1 LAQDYA
7 TTVETL
13 FDFGQT
19 FLRQKRYVEAKHE
32 FEKCLLLNP
41 EHSQAKNLLELCKK
55 KMLPEK
61 EKAMSFALEEAE
73 RKIKPK
79 VSTPAPQP
87 KEKVVEKV
95 MPEEKTK
102 VSTEERFPF
111 IGGAWG
117 LPKGRWLLESYTKYY
132 YHNSQFDSEGEKKR
146 WADNGKGSEIDT
158 ELKIDYGA
166 FDNLTLWVHIP
177 YKEAYWKNDYGK
189 HRTRGLADIW
199 AGGKYR
205 FLDKPLVL
213 SLQLAGKFPAGY
225 DENDSPSIGNGQI
238 DQEIMLLSAK
248 SFGSLFYLKA
258 DLGYRWRYEEP
269 ADTIP
274 YFFEFGYH
282 PLDRLLFK
290 AALDGVE
297 SIKDTGRIEDY
308 TKWVASML
316 FTLKKWINP
325 LFNTEDKVDLELGYG
340 ETFTGKNA
348 SAASEVF
355 AKILYYF

>member
-1 LAQDYA
+1 
-7 TTVETL
+7 
-13 FDFGQT
+13 
-19 FLRQKRYVEAKHE
+19 
-32 FEKCLLLNP
+32 
-41 EHSQAKNLLELCKK
+41 
-55 KMLPEK
+55 
-61 EKAMSFALEEAE
+61 
-73 RKIKPK
+73 
-79 VSTPAPQP
+79 
-87 KEKVVEKV
+87 
-95 MPEEKTK
+95 
-102 VSTEERFPF
+102 
-111 IGGAWG
+111 
-117 LPKGRWLLESYTKYY
+117 
-132 YHNSQFDSEGEKKR
+132 
-146 WADNGKGSEIDT
+146 
-158 ELKIDYGA
+158 
-166 FDNLTLWVHIP
+166 
-177 YKEAYWKNDYGK
+177 
-189 HRTRGLADIW
+189 
-199 AGGKYR
+199 
-205 FLDKPLVL
+205 
-213 SLQLAGKFPAGY
+213 LAGKFPAGY
-225 DENDSPSIGNGQI
+225 DEHDSPSIGNGQI